1 MSPDLT
7 ARFTPVLRSH
17 EKKLKITFTISTLSL
32 HCDPPTFDIAARA
45 PEERW
50 MFICRKY
57 LGESTMYLSI
67 LTVAEVSARPSSSCA
82 SHRRFSVVKLPSNYL
97 ASVGYIRCHL
107 SCAAICLYHR
117 VVYVPSWAA
126 HRTDFLDST
135 AIVSS
140 SFASP
145 P

>member
-67 LTVAEVSARPSSSCA
+67 LEGQPDRGSQWLKSRLGRLLPAR
-82 SHRRFSVVKLPSNYL
+82 
-97 ASVGYIRCHL
+97 
-107 SCAAICLYHR
+107 AID
-117 VVYVPSWAA
+117 A
-126 HRTDFLDST
+126 FLW
-135 AIVSS
+135 
-140 SFASP
+140 
-145 P
+145 